1 MGCDLCG
8 AEGQLFR
15 AKIEGTILTV
25 CTTCKEHGEVMERIP
40 SAAELKQQ
48 AKYAARKKS
57 HSQSFD
63 ATLNAPRH
71 SAPSGEVILLVKP
84 GFGVEIKQARENMNL
99 KQEQLAQKLGIKES
113 QLHKYETG
121 AKKPDLETAR
131 FLEKALRINL
141 VEQHVEE
148 RQHIQKTESGPL
160 TIADMIKKR

>member
-15 AKIEGTILTV
+15 AKVEGSMLTV

-40 SAAELKQQ
+40 SDAELKQQ
-48 AKYAARKKS
+48 AKYAARRKS
-57 HSQSFD
+57 SSQSFD
-63 ATLNAPRH
+63 ATPRSSAPRH
-71 SAPSGEVILLVKP
+71 VAPSGEVILLVKR
-84 GFGVEIKQARENMNL
+84 GFGAEIKQARENMNL
-99 KQEQLAQKLGIKES
+99 KQEQLAQKLRIKES

-131 FLEKALRINL
+131 MLEKALRITL

-148 RQHIQKTESGPL
+148 GER
-160 TIADMIKKR
+160 